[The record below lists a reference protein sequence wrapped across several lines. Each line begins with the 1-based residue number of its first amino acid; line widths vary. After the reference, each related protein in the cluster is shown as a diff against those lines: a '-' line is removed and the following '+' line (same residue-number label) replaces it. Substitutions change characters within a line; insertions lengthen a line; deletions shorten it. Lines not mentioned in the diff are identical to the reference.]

1 MPLALPILP
10 GGESGLPAWADGP
23 NLRTPTPVNQDE
35 IAFFN
40 QQLSGMLTAGI
51 PLEGA
56 LSRLCG
62 EMKRG
67 LWRREIESLNDKVQ
81 AGMSLTAAA
90 AESQLPPL
98 YRRMLEA
105 GVRSGDLPQVLN
117 ELADHY
123 RDSGLL
129 WGRVRGAASYPLITL
144 FGAAGLSLVLCG
156 LTWKLLAVVGA
167 PWAGGGWVVP
177 NFTQLFTALS
187 KSGFF
192 AVLLLAPVLLLVV
205 LALMALLFLTVPSLR
220 MKAAWR
226 MPVFREAR
234 LARASSAVAIA
245 LRRNMPLTEALALGE
260 AMEPMS
266 PATREWSR
274 WRRAIE
280 AGQGKTEDFAA
291 KQTTFPKVFGW
302 LLVSSG
308 EDLAA
313 GFHQA
318 KTVFADR
325 ARGQADRL
333 LIALTP
339 ALLLFVGAL
348 LAIELVGAMR
358 VLSDVLPSMLF
369 N

>member
-1 MPLALPILP
+1 
-10 GGESGLPAWADGP
+10 
-23 NLRTPTPVNQDE
+23 VNQDE

-67 LWRREIESLNDKVQ
+67 LWRREIESLNAKVQ

-117 ELADHY
+117 EMADHY

-129 WGRVRGAASYPLITL
+129 WGRVRGAAAYPLITL
-144 FGAAGLSLVLCG
+144 FGAALLSLGLGG
-156 LTWKLLAVVGA
+156 LTWKLLAVVG
-167 PWAGGGWVVP
+167 GGVGDNGWWTMLP
-177 NFTQLFTALS
+177 KFTLFYLALS

-192 AVLLLAPVLLLVV
+192 AVLLLAPVLLLLVS
-205 LALMALLFLTVPSLR
+205 ALVALLFLMVPSLR
-220 MKAAWR
+220 TKAAWR
-226 MPVFREAR
+226 LPVFREAS

-245 LRRNMPLTEALALGE
+245 LRRDMPLTEALALAE

-266 PATREWSR
+266 PATQEWSR
-274 WRRAIE
+274 WRRDIE
-280 AGQGKTEDFAA
+280 AGQGKTADFAA
-291 KQTTFPKVFGW
+291 KQKTFPKVFGW

-318 KTVFADR
+318 KTVFAER

-339 ALLLFVGAL
+339 ALLLFVGAM

-358 VLSDVLPSMLF
+358 VLSDVLPWMMF

>member
-1 MPLALPILP
+1 
-10 GGESGLPAWADGP
+10 
-23 NLRTPTPVNQDE
+23 VNQDE

-56 LSRLCG
+56 FSRLCD

-67 LWRREIESLNDKVQ
+67 QWRREIESLNAKVQ
-81 AGMSLTAAA
+81 AGMSLTQAV

-117 ELADHY
+117 EMADHY

-129 WGRVRGAASYPLITL
+129 WGRVRWAAAYPLITL
-144 FGAAGLSLVLCG
+144 FGAAALSLGLCG
-156 LTWKLLAVVGA
+156 LTWKLLAVVGG
-167 PWAGGGWVVP
+167 PWSDNGWWSMP
-177 NFTQLFTALS
+177 EFTRLFMALS

-192 AVLLLAPVLLLVV
+192 AVLLLAPVLLLLVSALVV
-205 LALMALLFLTVPSLR
+205 LLFVAVPSLR
-220 MKAAWR
+220 TKAAWR
-226 MPVFREAR
+226 LPVFREAS
-234 LARASSAVAIA
+234 LARACSAVAIA
-245 LRRNMPLTEALALGE
+245 LRRNMPLTEALALAE

-266 PATREWSR
+266 PATQEWSR
-274 WRRAIE
+274 WRRDIE
-280 AGQGKTEDFAA
+280 AGQGKTADFAA
-291 KQTTFPKVFGW
+291 KQKTFPKAFGW

-308 EDLAA
+308 EDLVG

-318 KTVFADR
+318 KTVFAER

-339 ALLLFVGAL
+339 ALLLFVGAM

-358 VLSDVLPSMLF
+358 VLSDVLPWMMF